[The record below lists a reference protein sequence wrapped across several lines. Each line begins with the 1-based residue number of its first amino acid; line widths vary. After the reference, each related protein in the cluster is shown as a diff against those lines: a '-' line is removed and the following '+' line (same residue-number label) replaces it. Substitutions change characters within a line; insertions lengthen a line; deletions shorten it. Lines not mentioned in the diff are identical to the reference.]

1 MDVTLEN
8 SNIKDQIRNLQQTY
22 TASMDKLREKQ
33 RQLDAA
39 QVENKLLK
47 MKVSTGAWIS
57 CSPFP
62 PLASSSSLS
71 FHHQLSHSDFS
82 ILFSVGFWCPS
93 VANHAGSDLTAL
105 RGFLCSELSVQIGGT
120 PIHTPL
126 GSPASIPV
134 ASAAKTSSWH
144 CPYVLREPLG
154 CLQVWGLRSFSV
166 GDFSS
171 GPVVKNLPAKCMGHG
186 FDPWSGKIPH
196 ATRQL
201 SLCTVTT
208 ESSL

>member
-1 MDVTLEN
+1 MTKGCPGVVWPVFSHRYIWFLFSSHQKTLVDVTLEN

-47 MKVSTGAWIS
+47 IKVDTGAWIS

-62 PLASSSSLS
+62 PPLPSSSSLS

-82 ILFSVGFWCPS
+82 ILFSVGFRRPS
-93 VANHAGSDLTAL
+93 VANPAGSDLTAL

-120 PIHTPL
+120 PY
-126 GSPASIPV
+126 IPRW
-134 ASAAKTSSWH
+134 ALLPRSQW
-144 CPYVLREPLG
+144 PQLLRPH
-154 CLQVWGLRSFSV
+154 
-166 GDFSS
+166 
-171 GPVVKNLPAKCMGHG
+171 HG
-186 FDPWSGKIPH
+186 T
-196 ATRQL
+196 AL
-201 SLCTVTT
+201 MY
-208 ESSL
+208 